1 MRKRMLIF
9 MLALMLSLGLI
20 ACSDTSKADSSE
32 NNTDSTVV
40 EEEDG
45 FVYVEEESLTPY
57 LDMLGVD
64 ITNGN
69 PDVSQEFI
77 DNLSSVEVLN
87 HTGTIEHEYVTHED
101 GTTVIN
107 IMNWVSN
114 ETITEDEFASFVISL
129 DGYFGQYGAR
139 LNDVYKAD
147 KTYLWVDYTRASSVF
162 AWYVEGKA
170 YLSWEWDENIEGS
183 MGQHPMDKYANI
195 PSEFAEDG
203 LKRMLTFFDLTYTE
217 TGFDR
222 NASSNTMG
230 TRYPVGKVEFLG
242 ANCTVQIWYSEKQIQ
257 NGTGKATD
265 VEIFLAD
272 RELSEVKKEISSIIG
287 SDFISETDT
296 SFKIKIPESNLQLS
310 VYDDG
315 ITMMEIY
322 ITEIKEEEQEPEPVT
337 ESTGTTGTTKECEV
351 DGCNSEGTYDIVGI
365 SGLTEYYCY
374 THYKEIEDTM
384 QGMIDDVSDVMC
396 EVDGCGNKG
405 YYDIVGFSGMTE
417 YYCYEHYKEMEDILN
432 MMLEDVN
439 N

>member
-1 MRKRMLIF
+1 MKKKMLVAI
-9 MLALMLSLGLI
+9 LALMLSLGLI
-20 ACSDTSKADSSE
+20 ACSDTTKADDNE
-32 NNTDSTVV
+32 NNTDSTDI
-40 EEEDG
+40 EEEAG

-77 DNLSSVEVLN
+77 DNMSSVDILN
-87 HTGTIEHEYVTHED
+87 HTGTVEHQYVTYED

-107 IMNWVSN
+107 IMNWISN
-114 ETITEDEFASFVISL
+114 DTITEAEFDSFVVSL
-129 DGYFGQYGAR
+129 DEYFGQYGAR
-139 LNDVYKAD
+139 LNDVYKSD

-162 AWYVEGKA
+162 AWYLEGQA
-170 YLSWEWDENIEGS
+170 YLSWEWDDDIEGT
-183 MGQHPMDKYANI
+183 MGQHPMDKYTEI
-195 PSEFAEDG
+195 SSEFAEDG

-222 NASSNTMG
+222 NASSNTSG

-242 ANCTVQIWYSEKQIQ
+242 TNCNVQIWYSEKQIQ
-257 NGTGKATD
+257 DGTGKATD
-265 VEIFLAD
+265 VEIFLTD
-272 RELSEVKKEISSIIG
+272 RELEDVKKEIASIFG
-287 SDFISETDT
+287 SDFVKETDT
-296 SFKIKIPESNLQLS
+296 SFKINIPSSNLQLS

-315 ITMMEIY
+315 ITMMEIF
-322 ITEIKEEEQEPEPVT
+322 ITEIEEEDESEIVT
-337 ESTGTTGTTKECEV
+337 ESTGITNSTNKCEV
-351 DGCNSEGTYDIVGI
+351 DGCNSEGSYDIVGI
-365 SGLTEYYCY
+365 SGETEYYCY

-396 EVDGCGNKG
+396 EVDGCNNKG

-432 MMLEDVN
+432 MMLEDVEN
-439 N
+439 